1 MARQHEGGV
10 CDQGIDMTIQ
20 VKTQAELEAALTK
33 NDIIEMSK
41 GNFMVK
47 LKGSQ
52 SPQLV
57 VCGKASLVLV
67 ARESSQ
73 PRVEA
78 WGSSQPRVEAWE
90 SSQPRVEAR
99 GSSQPRVVAWGS
111 SQPHVVA
118 WGSSQ
123 PRVEARGSSQPRVE
137 AWGSSQPRVE
147 ARESSQPRVEAW
159 ESSQPR
165 VVARGWAQLSIFGQ
179 VIVKAVASVAVLI
192 EGIGGKVTG
201 GKQTRRPEIATGK
214 EWCDYY
220 GVPIVRGVAVLYKA
234 LDNDFKATHGLSYAP
249 GTMPKAPDWDGGE
262 VECGGGL
269 HFSPHPQ
276 MARAFKDE
284 ETRVVAC
291 PVKVSEIVVHKAA
304 EYLEK
309 VKAPRVCAPCWE
321 VDEDEERVTRTKHPS
336 GKEPA

>member
-1 MARQHEGGV
+1 
-10 CDQGIDMTIQ
+10 MTIQ

-41 GNFMVK
+41 GNFMVNVT
-47 LKGSQ
+47 GSQ

-90 SSQPRVEAR
+90 SSQPRVEA
-99 GSSQPRVVAWGS
+99 W
-111 SQPHVVA
+111 
-118 WGSSQ
+118 
-123 PRVEARGSSQPRVE
+123 ESSQPRVE

-159 ESSQPR
+159 GSSQPR

-234 LDNDFKATHGLSYAP
+234 LDNDFKASHGLSYAP

-284 ETRVVAC
+284 ATRFVAC

-321 VDEDEERVTRTKHPS
+321 VDEDGERVTRTKHPS